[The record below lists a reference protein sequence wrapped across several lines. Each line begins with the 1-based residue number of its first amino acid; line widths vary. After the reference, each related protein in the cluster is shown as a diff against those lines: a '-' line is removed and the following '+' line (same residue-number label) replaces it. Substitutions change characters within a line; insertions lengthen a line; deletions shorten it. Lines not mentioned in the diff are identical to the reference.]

1 MAATDKNKPSYS
13 EDDLPEFTPMQ
24 WYVHNTSYLL
34 ERSTHICSSRSLQEI
49 RASIPAHL
57 FERDT
62 TRGLLYLSR
71 DLLMGATA
79 WKLATFIDP
88 FFQGHSARA
97 QLGPFLAE
105 TARWLSW
112 SV

>member
-1 MAATDKNKPSYS
+1 M
-13 EDDLPEFTPMQ
+13 
-24 WYVHNTSYLL
+24 TSQSSHLCNGTILTLRYYLL
-34 ERSTHICSSRSLQEI
+34 LRSTHLCWSRSLQQI
-49 RASIPAHL
+49 RAAIPAHL

-71 DLLMGATA
+71 DLLMAATA

-88 FFQGHSARA
+88 FFQGSSVRA

-105 TARWLSW
+105 TARWLAW
-112 SV
+112 CV